1 MDELGGFIV
10 GFIVATIVTSFTIAW
25 NMVVN
30 ERIIM
35 KPIKDEH
42 NEHKNEILYYVDIY
56 TDKEYKME
64 NDILYYYEED

>member
-1 MDELGGFIV
+1 MDGLGGFLV
-10 GFIVATIVTSFTIAW
+10 GFIVATIITPLTIAW

-42 NEHKNEILYYVDIY
+42 KNEILYYIDIY
-56 TDKEYKME
+56 TNKEYKME

>member
-10 GFIVATIVTSFTIAW
+10 GFIVATIVTSLTIAW

-35 KPIKDEH
+35 KPIKDEQ
-42 NEHKNEILYYVDIY
+42 KNEILYYVDIY
-56 TDKEYKME
+56 TNKEYKME
-64 NDILYYYEED
+64 NDILYYYKED

>member
-10 GFIVATIVTSFTIAW
+10 GFIVATIVTTLTIAW
-25 NMVVN
+25 NMVAS

-35 KPIKDEH
+35 KPIKDEQ
-42 NEHKNEILYYVDIY
+42 KNKILYYVDIY
-56 TDKEYKME
+56 TNKEYKME

>member
-10 GFIVATIVTSFTIAW
+10 GFIVATIVTSLTIAW

-35 KPIKDEH
+35 KPIKD
-42 NEHKNEILYYVDIY
+42 EHKNEILYYVDIY

>member
-1 MDELGGFIV
+1 MDGLGGFLV
-10 GFIVATIVTSFTIAW
+10 GFIVATIITPLTIAW

-42 NEHKNEILYYVDIY
+42 KNE
-56 TDKEYKME
+56 
-64 NDILYYYEED
+64 ILYYYEED

>member
-1 MDELGGFIV
+1 MDGLGGFLV
-10 GFIVATIVTSFTIAW
+10 GFIVATIVTPLTIAW

-42 NEHKNEILYYVDIY
+42 KNEILYYVDIY
-56 TDKEYKME
+56 TNKEYKME
-64 NDILYYYEED
+64 NNILYYYEED

>member
-1 MDELGGFIV
+1 MDRLEGFLV
-10 GFIVATIVTSFTIAW
+10 GFIVATIITPLIIAW

-42 NEHKNEILYYVDIY
+42 KNEILYYVDIY
-56 TDKEYKME
+56 TNKEYKME

>member
-10 GFIVATIVTSFTIAW
+10 GFIVATIITPLTIAW

-42 NEHKNEILYYVDIY
+42 KNEILYYIDIY
-56 TDKEYKME
+56 TNKEYKME

>member
-1 MDELGGFIV
+1 MDGLGGFLV
-10 GFIVATIVTSFTIAW
+10 GFIVATIITPLTIAW

-42 NEHKNEILYYVDIY
+42 KNEILYYVDIY
-56 TDKEYKME
+56 TNKEYKME

>member
-42 NEHKNEILYYVDIY
+42 KNEILYYVDIY
-56 TDKEYKME
+56 TNKEYKME

>member
-1 MDELGGFIV
+1 MDGLGGFLV
-10 GFIVATIVTSFTIAW
+10 GFIVATIVTPLTIAW

-42 NEHKNEILYYVDIY
+42 KNEILYYVDIY
-56 TDKEYKME
+56 TNKEYKME